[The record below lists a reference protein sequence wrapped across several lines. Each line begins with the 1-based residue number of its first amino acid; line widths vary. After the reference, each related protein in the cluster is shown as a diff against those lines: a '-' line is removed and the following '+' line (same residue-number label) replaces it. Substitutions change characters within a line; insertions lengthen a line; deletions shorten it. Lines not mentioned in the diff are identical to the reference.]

1 MRRGILAFV
10 ILFPLLLNAGWN
22 PYKEENRNLQIYTN
36 DYKIN
41 KTINDF
47 LKKQP
52 RLKLFFEKAYG
63 FAIFPMIGKGGVG
76 VGVAYGEGKV
86 YEKGKLIGKSRLTQL
101 SVGLQLGGQG
111 YSEIIFFKDKNALD
125 RFKSGDFVLSAQV
138 SAVVIKSGVSV
149 DIDYS
154 DGVAVFTL
162 PKVGL
167 MYEASVGG
175 QKFDF
180 TPYY

>member
-1 MRRGILAFV
+1 MRRG
-10 ILFPLLLNAGWN
+10 LFFLLLLPLLLEAGWN
-22 PYKEENRNLQIYTN
+22 PYKEESKNLRIYTK

-41 KTINDF
+41 KTIEAF
-47 LKKQP
+47 LEKQP
-52 RLKLFFEKAYG
+52 KLGLFFQKAYG

-86 YEKGKLIGKSRLTQL
+86 YEKGELIGKSRLTQIT
-101 SVGLQLGGQG
+101 VGLQLGGQG
-111 YSEIIFFKDKNALD
+111 YSEIIFFKDKRALD
-125 RFKSGDFVLSAQV
+125 RFKKGNFSLSAQA
-138 SAVVIKSGVSV
+138 SAVVIKKGVSV
-149 DIDYS
+149 DIDYE

>member
-1 MRRGILAFV
+1 MKRGILLF
-10 ILFPLLLNAGWN
+10 LFFPLLLSAGWN
-22 PYKEENRNLQIYTN
+22 PYKEESRYFRIYTK

-41 KTINDF
+41 KTIEEF

-52 RLKLFFEKAYG
+52 KLKLFFEKAYG
-63 FAIFPMIGKGGVG
+63 FAVFPMIGKGGVG

-86 YEKGKLIGKSRLTQL
+86 YEKGRLVGKSTLTQL

-111 YSEIIFFKDKNALD
+111 YSEIIFFKDKNAIN
-125 RFKSGDFVLSAQV
+125 RFKSGDFTLSAQA
-138 SAVVIKSGVSV
+138 SAVVIKTGVSI

-175 QKFDF
+175 QKFSF